1 MEAMAFEKQ
10 GGAEV
15 LEYRELPDPTAG
27 PGQVVVRLRAASVNR
42 LDIWIRQ
49 RLPGVEPI
57 PHIVGSDGAGEV
69 AEVGAGVAGL
79 KVGDRV
85 CIYNGL
91 SCGHCEYCI
100 VGENNV
106 CADFQLLA
114 WKTQGT
120 YAEKIALP
128 AANVIPMPPSLS
140 FEKAAAF
147 PLTFL
152 TSWHLLVAQAGLRAG
167 ERVLVH
173 AAGSGIGSAA
183 IQIAKLCGA
192 SVMATAGSEAKLKK
206 ARDLGADETAPYSTP
221 DWPEAVLKWTGGR
234 GVDVVFEHIGPPTF
248 EPNIRCMANNG
259 RMLVVGASA
268 GPRAEFELRPMYMR
282 QLRFIG
288 SILGTRRE
296 LMDVARLVGEGKL
309 KVIIDSTFALK
320 DAAAAH
326 HRMESRDIFG
336 KIVLTI

>member
-1 MEAMAFEKQ
+1 MTAMAFEKQ

-15 LEYRELPDPTAG
+15 LEYRELPNPKAG

-57 PHIVGSDGAGEV
+57 PHVVGSDGAGEV
-69 AEVGAGVAGL
+69 AEVGPGVTDM

-91 SCGHCEYCI
+91 SCGRCEYC
-100 VGENNV
+100 VAGEENV
-106 CADFQLLA
+106 CARFQLLG

-120 YAEKIALP
+120 YAQKIALP
-128 AANVIPMPPSLS
+128 AANVVPMPPNVT

-152 TSWHLLVAQAGLRAG
+152 TSWHLLVTQAGLRAG

-192 SVMATAGSEAKLKK
+192 TVIATAGSEAKLKK
-206 ARDLGADETAPYSTP
+206 ARELGADATALYTTP
-221 DWPEAVLKWTGGR
+221 DWPEAVLKWTDGR

-248 EPNIRCMANNG
+248 EPNMSCMANNG

-268 GPRAEFELRPMYMR
+268 GPRAEFELRPLYMR
-282 QLRFIG
+282 QLRIIG

-296 LMDVARLVGEGKL
+296 LMDVARLVAEGKL
-309 KVIIDSTFALK
+309 KVVIDSTFALK
-320 DAAAAH
+320 DAGAAH
-326 HRMESRDIFG
+326 HRMESRDLFG

>member
-1 MEAMAFEKQ
+1 MKAMAFDRQ

-15 LEYRELPDPTAG
+15 LEYRELPDPEAG
-27 PGQVVVRLRAASVNR
+27 PGQVVVRLRAESVNR

-49 RLPGVEPI
+49 RLPVAEQI
-57 PHIVGSDGAGEV
+57 PHAVGSDGAGEV
-69 AEVGAGVAGL
+69 AEVGPGVTDV
-79 KVGDRV
+79 KVCDRV

-91 SCGHCEYCI
+91 SCGRCEYCI
-100 VGENNV
+100 AGENNV
-106 CADFQLLA
+106 CTQFQLLG

-120 YAEKIALP
+120 YAEKIVLP
-128 AANVIPMPPSLS
+128 AANVIPMPANIS

-152 TSWHLLVAQAGLRAG
+152 TSWHVLITQAGLGAG
-167 ERVLVH
+167 ERVLIH

-206 ARDLGADETAPYSTP
+206 ARDLGADETVISTAP
-221 DWPEAVLKWTGGR
+221 DWADAVLKWTGGR

-248 EPNIRCMANNG
+248 EPNMKCMANNG

-282 QLRFIG
+282 QLRIIG

-296 LMDVARLVGEGKL
+296 LLDVARLVGEGKL
-309 KVIIDSTFALK
+309 KVVIDSTFALK